1 MQNFALAGYFRRLA
15 GASTFLAAFLLT
27 STLAPSIASA
37 AADAEPYAQD
47 FQANPEMSVAR
58 QPSPDFLP
66 PPFDRVPTKG
76 KAIYVNVPSF
86 ELIAFEDG
94 KEVLRS
100 RTVVGTK
107 TYPTPDLTTET
118 SVVRFRP
125 TWKPTPSM
133 IRDKGTSPHT
143 RPPGPNN
150 PLGLLAIRLD
160 PGMLIYLHGTNE
172 PKLFERENRALSHGC
187 IRVEKWD
194 EVAAFVL
201 GTSVE
206 DVHTKANGSRTFDM
220 DTEGVPVFVRYETSF
235 PDPNGIL
242 REYPDVYG
250 RHAAYAAA
258 LQSTPDSDF
267 AWDQLPASWGE

>member
-1 MQNFALAGYFRRLA
+1 MGEMFIRFTSLAGHCRSWAAGIMALLVFLFASSLA
-15 GASTFLAAFLLT
+15 ASPMDAPMDTVEREIATAPHSAPEFLA
-27 STLAPSIASA
+27 
-37 AADAEPYAQD
+37 
-47 FQANPEMSVAR
+47 
-58 QPSPDFLP
+58 
-66 PPFDRVPTKG
+66 PPFDRVPAKG
-76 KAIYVNVPSF
+76 KAIFVNVPSF

-94 KEVLRS
+94 REVLRS

-107 TYPTPDLTTET
+107 KYPTPDLTAET

-125 TWKPTPSM
+125 SWKPTPSM

-172 PKLFERENRALSHGC
+172 PQLFERDSRALSHGC

-201 GTSVE
+201 GTSVD
-206 DVHTKANGSRTFDM
+206 DVHRHANGSRTFDM
-220 DTEGVPVFVRYETSF
+220 DTEGVPVIVRYETSF
-235 PDPNGIL
+235 PDSRGQMH
-242 REYPDVYG
+242 EYADVYG
-250 RHAAYAAA
+250 RDAAYAEA
-258 LQSTPDSDF
+258 LKAKPSSDF
-267 AWDQLPASWGE
+267 SWDSLPASWSGD

>member
-1 MQNFALAGYFRRLA
+1 MQKPVLLRRWRGLGAIAAIFAVFMLATEA
-15 GASTFLAAFLLT
+15 VASPL
-27 STLAPSIASA
+27 
-37 AADAEPYAQD
+37 DAVPDHAIND
-47 FQANPEMSVAR
+47 AR
-58 QPSPDFLP
+58 QASPDFLA
-66 PPFDRVPTKG
+66 PPFERIPTRG

-86 ELIAFEDG
+86 ELIAFENG
-94 KEVLRS
+94 REVLRS
-100 RTVVGTK
+100 RTIIGTRK
-107 TYPTPDLTTET
+107 YPTPDLTADT

-125 TWKPTPSM
+125 SWKPTPSM

-201 GTSVE
+201 GIPVDE
-206 DVHTKANGSRTFDM
+206 VHGHADGSRTFDM
-220 DTEGVPVFVRYETSF
+220 ETEGVPVIVRYETSF
-235 PDPNGIL
+235 PDQRGII

-250 RHAAYAAA
+250 RDAAYAKA
-258 LQSTPDSDF
+258 LQSKPSSDF
-267 AWDQLPASWGE
+267 AWESLPASWGGE

>member
-1 MQNFALAGYFRRLA
+1 MRNFALTAYFRRLA
-15 GASTFLAAFLLT
+15 GAGAILCAALLISDVT
-27 STLAPSIASA
+27 A
-37 AADAEPYAQD
+37 AAPVLEAH
-47 FQANPEMSVAR
+47 PEMTPETHEAR
-58 QPSPDFLP
+58 PVSPDFLP

-76 KAIYVNVPSF
+76 KAIFVNVPSF

-94 KEVLRS
+94 REVLRS

-107 TYPTPDLTTET
+107 KYPTPNLTAET

-125 TWKPTPSM
+125 SWKPTPSM

-172 PKLFERENRALSHGC
+172 PQLFDRENRALSHGC

-194 EVAAFVL
+194 EVAAFV
-201 GTSVE
+201 
-206 DVHTKANGSRTFDM
+206 
-220 DTEGVPVFVRYETSF
+220 
-235 PDPNGIL
+235 
-242 REYPDVYG
+242 
-250 RHAAYAAA
+250 
-258 LQSTPDSDF
+258 
-267 AWDQLPASWGE
+267 